1 MTREREV
8 NTDGNKCGPPGCPK
22 RCIHCRKKGMLY
34 LSDGVNLSED
44 EKQEMETLLVEF
56 AKVFA
61 DSGEPTPYAVH
72 KIDTENDI
80 IEECDSAWA
89 SPVVMVP
96 KTDGLVRVCVNY
108 RNLNAITI
116 PDRYLLPRMD
126 DLVQRRENQM
136 KDDYL

>member
-1 MTREREV
+1 
-8 NTDGNKCGPPGCPK
+8 
-22 RCIHCRKKGMLY
+22 MLY

-72 KIDTENDI
+72 KIDTGKHAPILSPPYRLSFAKTCELKREIETIFLENDI